1 MAYVELHARSAFSFL
16 RGASTPEHL
25 AQIAVQQGLGAMAVC
40 DRNGVYGA
48 PRFYTEANTQG
59 LRPIVGSELTL
70 EDGNVL
76 PVLVMNRTGY
86 RNLCRMITRA
96 QLRAPKGETRILWAE
111 LEEFCEGLIALTG
124 DQEGPLY
131 DSVFRGNRT
140 LADETMGRIIRA
152 FRPGHVYVELQ
163 RHRVLHEE
171 RITSGLKELAEA
183 HRLPVVATNGVRYAE
198 AWGRDVHDV
207 FTCLRH
213 RTHLDE
219 AGLLLNSN
227 AERRVKSPREMAA
240 LFANLPDAITNTQRL
255 ADRLNFTLGDL
266 GYQFPDFPVPDGTTM
281 ERVLIEQAHHG
292 ARGRYGT
299 LSERVR
305 LQLEKEL
312 ELINRLGFAG
322 YFLIVAD
329 MVRYARENN
338 ILIQGRGSAANSAV
352 CYSLGITAVD
362 PIKSDL
368 LFERFLTEGRKAW
381 PDIDLDL
388 PSGDRREQVIQEVFR
403 RYGRHGA
410 AMTANVITYRG
421 RSAMREIGKVL
432 NFGEDVLKRFS
443 DLFASGDFEH
453 TLELEEQ
460 VIKAGIPRSHPR
472 FRPLVGLYHRIY
484 GLPRHLGQHSGGMVI
499 CQGRLDQVVPLE
511 NASMPGRTVVQW
523 DKDDCEDLGII
534 KVDFL
539 GLGMMAVLQESF
551 ALTQQRGHGVDLDS
565 IPKNDE
571 ATFDLLQKADTIG
584 TFQVESRAQMA
595 TLPRMKP
602 ACLYDVAIQVA
613 IIRPGPIGGGL
624 THPYLARRSGKEP
637 VTYMHP
643 DLESLLERTLG
654 VPLFQEQV
662 LRIAMIIAG
671 FDGEEVEDLRRAISF
686 HRSDERMKKVV
697 VKLIAR
703 MNERQ
708 VRAGPQF
715 LRALRLSRKPR
726 HQLRAAGLCKLLAQG
741 SSRSRVLLR
750 AAQQSAHGI
759 LFASHPHERRQ
770 APGSEISTGVHRAFG
785 CDVPNR
791 GGQLHSARAQLRPGP
806 APGQSGSVD
815 YRAGQASFFVF
826 G

>member
-227 AERRVKSPREMAA
+227 AERRVKSPRELAA

-338 ILIQGRGSAANSAV
+338 ILIQGRG
-352 CYSLGITAVD
+352 
-362 PIKSDL
+362 
-368 LFERFLTEGRKAW
+368 
-381 PDIDLDL
+381 
-388 PSGDRREQVIQEVFR
+388 
-403 RYGRHGA
+403 
-410 AMTANVITYRG
+410 
-421 RSAMREIGKVL
+421 
-432 NFGEDVLKRFS
+432 
-443 DLFASGDFEH
+443 
-453 TLELEEQ
+453 
-460 VIKAGIPRSHPR
+460 
-472 FRPLVGLYHRIY
+472 
-484 GLPRHLGQHSGGMVI
+484 
-499 CQGRLDQVVPLE
+499 
-511 NASMPGRTVVQW
+511 
-523 DKDDCEDLGII
+523 
-534 KVDFL
+534 
-539 GLGMMAVLQESF
+539 
-551 ALTQQRGHGVDLDS
+551 QQRGLLFARHHGGRS
-565 IPKNDE
+565 NQERP
-571 ATFDLLQKADTIG
+571 TF
-584 TFQVESRAQMA
+584 RAVPDRGAQS
-595 TLPRMKP
+595 
-602 ACLYDVAIQVA
+602 VA
-613 IIRPGPIGGGL
+613 R
-624 THPYLARRSGKEP
+624 
-637 VTYMHP
+637 
-643 DLESLLERTLG
+643 
-654 VPLFQEQV
+654 
-662 LRIAMIIAG
+662 
-671 FDGEEVEDLRRAISF
+671 
-686 HRSDERMKKVV
+686 HRSR
-697 VKLIAR
+697 
-703 MNERQ
+703 
-708 VRAGPQF
+708 F
-715 LRALRLSRKPR
+715 
-726 HQLRAAGLCKLLAQG
+726 AQ
-741 SSRSRVLLR
+741 
-750 AAQQSAHGI
+750 
-759 LFASHPHERRQ
+759 RR
-770 APGSEISTGVHRAFG
+770 
-785 CDVPNR
+785 
-791 GGQLHSARAQLRPGP
+791 P
-806 APGQSGSVD
+806 A
-815 YRAGQASFFVF
+815 
-826 G
+826 